1 MLQRVLKCG
10 THIASYGRQKSK
22 LWIPRVMPFLILL
35 GYLEEALLVALH
47 LHVPACLRSFN
58 VIGSICQLADIG
70 IILAGT
76 GLTLIGWHAESGV
89 CLLLLH
95 RSVQRFYDSGMWI
108 TDLLEHFV
116 DAGCLLL
123 LLALRLSQRQMLDSN
138 NNIKSSSSSRG
149 IEQAQLQRWLQLGR
163 IGMSCEFLV
172 WFFENQRQVR
182 SNCAALHSL
191 KCILMPRPPH
201 LQVINYRFFS
211 LGCYI
216 LMVLG
221 IRCTSMSCL
230 AALCLLWRDC
240 WLTSR
245 GHFFGWNDLTIS
257 IQLLSS
263 LLRKVA
269 GFVLLAHLS
278 DCKQQSLDTQALH
291 QYHAI

>member
-10 THIASYGRQKSK
+10 SNIASYGRQKSK

-47 LHVPACLRSFN
+47 LHVPASLRSFN

-70 IILAGT
+70 IILAGI

-191 KCILMPRPPH
+191 KCNFDATPPSSAGNQLSILLTGLLH
-201 LQVINYRFFS
+201 INAAWHT
-211 LGCYI
+211 LHVD
-216 LMVLG
+216 VLPG
-221 IRCTSMSCL
+221 GTVPV
-230 AALCLLWRDC
+230 
-240 WLTSR
+240 
-245 GHFFGWNDLTIS
+245 
-257 IQLLSS
+257 
-263 LLRKVA
+263 VA
-269 GFVLLAHLS
+269 RLLADEQRALFRLERS
-278 DCKQQSLDTQALH
+278 DN
-291 QYHAI
+291 